1 MSEEVGKEKVVETV
15 AEVVAAPDV
24 EAGAPAAKR
33 VEDNPTDMPAIDL
46 KNLSDSQLVAYLQLQ
61 ALAKDRARYERQLMK
76 GKDVEKQHKFWNTQP
91 VLQLKEEVDQKENS
105 AIDTKTTLAD
115 IRQEPLNMPAGFEWK
130 AFDIMDPVEAE
141 EVYCLL
147 RDNYVEDDD
156 CTFRFDYSIPFLQ
169 WALTPPGYLK
179 EWHVGVRS
187 TKTGALMGM
196 ITSIPVHTRVH
207 DKVVPMA
214 EINFLCV
221 HKKLRAKR
229 LAPVLIKEITRRVNL
244 TDIWQAVYTAGVV
257 LPRPVAR
264 CRYWHRSLNP
274 KKLIEA
280 RFSSLPPK
288 TTMQSHL
295 KNLKLPA
302 RVSNS
307 HLRAMTADDVPAV
320 FNLLNEYLDST
331 TNLAQKFSIEE
342 VAHVL
347 VPRAGVINS
356 YVVEAENGSIT
367 DFASFY
373 HLPSTII
380 GNERH
385 KKLVAVYSYYNVAR
399 TVSMTDLVRD
409 LMVLARDEGAD
420 VFNALDLMQNSEV
433 FEELKFGSGDG
444 FLQFYLY
451 NWKCA
456 EMPPAQVGIVLL

>member
-1 MSEEVGKEKVVETV
+1 MSDESSTPKTEVSSSV
-15 AEVVAAPDV
+15 ANVAPVAA
-24 EAGAPAAKR
+24 
-33 VEDNPTDMPAIDL
+33 MPIDTPSDAQAVDI
-46 KNLSDSQLVAYLQLQ
+46 KNLSDAQLLQYFQEQ
-61 ALAKDRARYERQLMK
+61 AIAKNRERMIRMAMK
-76 GKDVEKQHKFWNTQP
+76 GKDIEKEHKFWNTQP
-91 VLQLKEEVDQKENS
+91 VLQLKEEVGQQENS

-115 IRQEPLNMPAGFEWK
+115 IRQEPLNMPGGFEWK
-130 AFDIMDPVEAE
+130 TIDIMDPVEAQ
-141 EVYCLL
+141 EVYVLL

-179 EWHVGVRS
+179 EWHIGVRS
-187 TKTGALMGM
+187 SKTGALMGM
-196 ITSIPVHTRVH
+196 ITSIPVHTRVY
-207 DKVVPMA
+207 DKSMKMA

-221 HKKLRAKR
+221 HKKLRSKR
-229 LAPVLIKEITRRVNL
+229 LAPVLIKEVTRRVNV

-257 LPRPVAR
+257 LPRPVGR

-302 RVSNS
+302 KPANT
-307 HLRAMTADDVPAV
+307 HLRLFAPEDVPAV
-320 FNLLNEYLDST
+320 HKLLNDHLDATAS
-331 TNLAQKFSIEE
+331 LAQVWSLEE

-347 VPRAGVINS
+347 LPREGVINS
-356 YVVEAENGSIT
+356 YVVQADGGEIT
-367 DFASFY
+367 DFCSFY
-373 HLPSTII
+373 HLPSSII
-380 GNERH
+380 GNDKH
-385 KKLVAVYSYYNVAR
+385 TKLNAVYSYYNVAK
-399 TVSMTDLVRD
+399 TMSMVDLMRD
-409 LMVLARDEGAD
+409 LLILAREEGAD
-420 VFNALDLMQNSEV
+420 VFNALDLMQNAQT

-456 EMPPAQVGIVLL
+456 AMPANQVGIVLL